1 MRNVWLKTVLL
12 TCVLGLAGCS
22 QMMGTAPSEPGV
34 AAPQG
39 PAVGLD
45 KQGVIAT
52 SVDHAGQETSV
63 NLTMTGGGEIGL
75 ASMDA
80 NDKLKMSRA
89 LDAATGKATHW
100 TNNGSGVSFTVTPI
114 KKVVIENNP
123 FCRQYLVEVSRGSNQ
138 KELTGTA
145 CVTTDGSWHTI

>member
-1 MRNVWLKTVLL
+1 MRHFGLKMGLFICVMGL
-12 TCVLGLAGCS
+12 TACS
-22 QMMGTAPSEPGV
+22 QMMGTQAETNA

-45 KQGVIAT
+45 KQGVIAK
-52 SVDHAGQETSV
+52 SVDNTGQETNV
-63 NLTMTGGGEIGL
+63 NLTMSGGGEIGL

-80 NDKLKMSRA
+80 SDKLKMSRA
-89 LDAATGKATHW
+89 LDGATGKATHW
-100 TNNGSGVSFTVTPI
+100 VNSASGVNFTVTPI

-123 FCRQYLVEVSRGSNQ
+123 FCRQYLVEVARGSNQ